1 MDIVN
6 MKNYLKNEFD
16 VAVIGGGA
24 AGLVTAKI
32 TNAFNLK
39 TCIIEKEKIG
49 GCCTWT
55 GCIPS
60 KVLLNSAQIC
70 AGLTKL
76 STAGISLTGK
86 FTINTSDV
94 LNHVRKIVQKVAQN
108 HEPEDLEKSGIKII
122 FGTPAFINSNTI
134 EIDKKI
140 KITAK
145 KYIICTG
152 SQPVIPPIKGI
163 DSLDYYTNEDFF
175 TQKELP
181 KSMLVVGGGPI
192 GVELS
197 YAMQV
202 LGTKVTIIEMADHIL
217 PREDIESTTFINNEL
232 LAKGAVIKTGA
243 QVIEFRKSN
252 NRMIEAILKNHS
264 GEQKIVSAEKLLL
277 AIGRKPNF
285 NGLALENAQV
295 KYDKHG
301 IKTNKFLQTTNKNI
315 FACGDVVGPY
325 YFSHVAAYQAAIC
338 ARNAIFKRIIWQKFD
353 YSNICWATFTQPELA
368 HLGFYEEEAKEK
380 HKHIKIYKTEYVN
393 ADRAYTDDKMN
404 GLVKVIADKKNHIL
418 GADIVGDL
426 AGEIIQGLLIAKA
439 NNISLAKL
447 TQTMFIYPTLSE
459 LIYKTARK
467 SFIEKKDKPL
477 IKLLLR
483 LLSEMYCFSG
493 IMNFYL

>member
-60 KVLLNSAQIC
+60 KALLNSAQIC
-70 AGLTKL
+70 DSLTRL

-86 FTINTSDV
+86 FTIDTSDV
-94 LNHVRKIVQKVAQN
+94 LNQARKVVEKVAQN
-108 HEPEDLEKSGIKII
+108 HKPEDLEKSGIKII
-122 FGTPAFINSNTI
+122 FGTPTFINSNTI
-134 EIDKKI
+134 EVDKKT

-145 KYIICTG
+145 KYIICIG
-152 SQPVIPPIKGI
+152 SQPVVPPIKGL
-163 DSLDYYTNEDFF
+163 DSIDYYTNEDFF
-175 TQKELP
+175 AQEKLP

-197 YAMQV
+197 YAMQT

-217 PREDIESTTFINNEL
+217 PREDPESIAFIKNKL
-232 LAKGAVIKTGA
+232 LAKEAVIKTGA
-243 QVIEFRKSN
+243 QVIELREN
-252 NRMIEAILKNHS
+252 NHGMIEAILKNNL
-264 GEQKIVSAEKLLL
+264 GEQEIVSAEKSLL
-277 AIGRKPNF
+277 AIGRRPNF
-285 NGLALENAQV
+285 DGLALENAQV
-295 KYDKHG
+295 EYDKHG

-338 ARNAIFKRIIWQKFD
+338 ARNVIFKRIIWQKLD

-368 HLGFYEEEAKEK
+368 HLGFYDEESKKK
-380 HKHIKIYKTEYVN
+380 HKQIKIYKTEYIN
-393 ADRAYTDDKMN
+393 ADRAYTDGKMD
-404 GLVKVIADKKNHIL
+404 GQVKVITDKRNHIL
-418 GADIVGDL
+418 GADIAGDL

-439 NNISLAKL
+439 NRIPLAKL

-477 IKLLLR
+477 IKFLLK
-483 LLSEMYCFSG
+483 LLSA
-493 IMNFYL
+493 